1 MLGTDLVSPRHL
13 GNNCSRSIRF
23 RDDPALLLLAP
34 ATPAANAGP
43 DFNPATRPRSVKY
56 IVNHIGEPIP
66 PDPPTSA
73 DFSMSPQGAVKRPLT
88 LGGSRS
94 VPRGRVRGAVSSAAW
109 WAQASPR
116 GVQLRRTIPRFCQRN
131 L

>member
-1 MLGTDLVSPRHL
+1 MLGTELVSPRQP

-73 DFSMSPQGAVKRPLT
+73 DFSMSTQCAIKRTITLT
-88 LGGSRS
+88 GSRS
-94 VPRGRVRGAVSSAAW
+94 VPRARVLGAVTT
-109 WAQASPR
+109 P
-116 GVQLRRTIPRFCQRN
+116 
-131 L
+131 

>member
-1 MLGTDLVSPRHL
+1 MLGTELVSPRQP

-43 DFNPATRPRSVKY
+43 DFNPATRPRTVKY

-73 DFSMSPQGAVKRPLT
+73 DFSMSPQGAVKRPLPVKNRFAALT
-88 LGGSRS
+88 LNSDT
-94 VPRGRVRGAVSSAAW
+94 
-109 WAQASPR
+109 
-116 GVQLRRTIPRFCQRN
+116 RTLAIETD
-131 L
+131 

>member
-88 LGGSRS
+88 VKKRFAALKFNFDTRRFALESYIQRSLSRGFAHIKS
-94 VPRGRVRGAVSSAAW
+94 GTVST
-109 WAQASPR
+109 
-116 GVQLRRTIPRFCQRN
+116 LT
-131 L
+131 

>member
-34 ATPAANAGP
+34 ATQRANAGP

-56 IVNHIGEPIP
+56 TVNHIGEPTP

-88 LGGSRS
+88 FEL
-94 VPRGRVRGAVSSAAW
+94 SSF
-109 WAQASPR
+109 
-116 GVQLRRTIPRFCQRN
+116 GDYLLRENNGDFFMKCP
-131 L
+131 